1 MIVSIFDTA
10 NPPEAPERESSW
22 VASVS
27 WAVQQRRLFGQGK
40 TGKLKENKKKTQ
52 LNGKPSKKVVEH
64 LENEPNSNLRMT
76 FAPTKQT
83 CITPKDPKGRSVFF
97 GFS

>member
-27 WAVQQRRLFGQGK
+27 WAVQQRLFGQGK
-40 TGKLKENKKKTQ
+40 TEKLKENKNTTLTERQAQKL
-52 LNGKPSKKVVEH
+52 LNILKV
-64 LENEPNSNLRMT
+64 S
-76 FAPTKQT
+76 QT
-83 CITPKDPKGRSVFF
+83 AT
-97 GFS
+97 